1 MAKLRNALAFSEIPG
16 EQLASEQT
24 ITLSQ
29 FTEDLANAMRAD
41 GLVPPT
47 SWDCSGRTM
56 RFSSNGK
63 RGDDSG
69 WYAVHADQ
77 FPFFAVY
84 GDWRLFGEKAKTFC
98 ERGRTTS
105 DPLLQSRLE
114 KERRERARMT
124 EENREAAA
132 KVAEAFFSE
141 QAEKAKED
149 HPYLQKKKIA
159 PMPLLKQ
166 KGNLLYVP
174 MFDASGDRPTIASYQ
189 SINGRGDKRFLLNGR
204 TSGCFCPVRGTFQ
217 VKSTDYIMLCEGM
230 ATAVS
235 VEKASG
241 YPTFMAFS
249 AMNLPKV
256 ARVLEQLYPYSPIVV
271 VADNDESGT
280 GERYAKET
288 GCRYILIPE
297 VGKDANDYVN
307 DGGDLAGLI
316 RQELPK
322 KRIVDIVDFLDG
334 DYETPWIVE
343 DWLVAD
349 TFNLVYGASGS
360 GKTFFVLDLVMHIA
374 TGQKEWN
381 GNRIRKALPCLYF
394 AGEGQVGLKK
404 RMNLWLADRGMEK
417 SGAKGLMEI
426 FEGQTDFDTP
436 QGMSEVVQQIESS
449 GVVPKVV
456 VLDTLNRYMKG
467 DENSAQES
475 RAFINNCLAL
485 MERYGCIV
493 IVVTHTGVAED
504 AQGRARGSSAWRGAA
519 DTEICVQKSQK
530 FAGLVEVAQ
539 KKMKDAEMLEEP
551 VYMKLEKKVI
561 ATDSYGKEITSCIV
575 RYVDDTEGYGRDEKR
590 DFEDQD
596 REELEH
602 ILQICGYMEK
612 GSVLIRQKDWKD
624 DLRRRGNTTKY
635 LDNFF
640 SNAENRAIGRML
652 SKEHLLKRLG
662 KPQEYY
668 FRVLDMEMSSGF
680 AKVWETLSEEERNAR
695 LGNSHALR
703 ESCESCESSSS
714 VDT

>member
-1 MAKLRNALAFSEIPG
+1 MAKLKEALSFSSVKG
-16 EQLASEQT
+16 EELAHEQT

-29 FTEDLANAMRAD
+29 FTEDLAKAMEAS
-41 GLVPPT
+41 GIIPPT
-47 SWDCSGRTM
+47 TWEFTGKTI
-56 RFSSNGK
+56 RFSSSGRK
-63 RGDDSG
+63 GDTSG
-69 WYAVHADQ
+69 WYAIHAEET
-77 FPFFAVY
+77 PFFAVY
-84 GDWRLFGEKAKTFC
+84 GDWRLYGKASKTFC
-98 ERGRTTS
+98 ERGTTVN
-105 DPLLQSRLE
+105 DPLLQTRLE
-114 KERRERARMT
+114 QARKAREKEIAEGHRIARE
-124 EENREAAA
+124 
-132 KVAEAFFSE
+132 KAEAFFF
-141 QAEKAKED
+141 AEGNDPDPD
-149 HPYLQKKKIA
+149 HPYLKRKKIE
-159 PMPLLKQ
+159 PIKYLKQ

-174 MFDASGDRPTIASYQ
+174 MFDLDEGGRAIASWQ
-189 SINGRGDKRFLLNGR
+189 SINGRGDKRFLQDGKTEACVCSVGGL
-204 TSGCFCPVRGTFQ
+204 TD

-230 ATAVS
+230 ATACS
-235 VEKASG
+235 VAKASG
-241 YPTFMAFS
+241 YPTFFAFS
-249 AMNLPKV
+249 AYNLSAAAKGL
-256 ARVLEQLYPYSPIVV
+256 ARLFPYSPIVV
-271 VADNDESGT
+271 IADNDESGT
-280 GERYAKET
+280 GEKCAKET

-297 VGKDANDYVN
+297 VGKDANDYMN

-316 RQELPK
+316 QRELPK

-334 DYETPWIVE
+334 DYETPWVVE
-343 DWLVAD
+343 DWLVENS
-349 TFNLVYGASGS
+349 FVLCYGASGS

-417 SGAKGLMEI
+417 KSAKGRMEV

-475 RAFINNCLAL
+475 RSFINNCLAL
-485 MERYGCIV
+485 MEKYGCIC
-493 IVVTHTGVAED
+493 IVVTHTGVSEE

-519 DTEICVQKSQK
+519 DMEICVQKSRD
-530 FAGLVEVAQ
+530 FNGLVEIGQ

-575 RYVDDTEGYGRDEKR
+575 RYVDDLEGYGNR
-590 DFEDQD
+590 DFESQD

-612 GSVLIRQKDWKD
+612 GSVLIRQEDWKD
-624 DLRRRGNTTKY
+624 DLRRRGNTESFIK
-635 LDNFF
+635 NFF
-640 SNAENRAIGRML
+640 SNAEKRAICRML
-652 SKEHLLKRLG
+652 STEKLLKRLG
-662 KPQEYY
+662 KPKGYY
-668 FRVLDMEMSSGF
+668 FRVLDMEVSSGF
-680 AKVWETLSEEERNAR
+680 ARVWEALSEEERNAR
-695 LGNSHALR
+695 LGNSHTLR
-703 ESCESCESSSS
+703 ENCENCENSSS